1 MNHSLATPLHR
12 ALFALPLLAVS
23 LAGFASA
30 PPSPQAELPRLF
42 GIEAEG
48 GNSACQAAIRP
59 TGALALAR
67 MPGDIGPP
75 GFRLRCAG

>member
-1 MNHSLATPLHR
+1 MNQSLSTPLHR

-30 PPSPQAELPRLF
+30 PPRAQSELPRLF
-42 GIEAEG
+42 GIEAGAESG
-48 GNSACQAAIRP
+48 GCQAAIRP